1 MVSPIGWYNLELL
14 RGASTQSIKTTKKK
28 HLLKVLEGVHF
39 SMLQLR
45 DNKEG
50 LLHYLTVQ
58 AAQPT
63 VP

>member
-1 MVSPIGWYNLELL
+1 LELL